1 MVGWKVY
8 KRTSVQSWL
17 SDWLESVQ
25 NNKCVE
31 LAIKE
36 GLLWEP
42 SSVEESSQQCEAE
55 QSGIDC

>member
-1 MVGWKVY
+1 MIGWKVY
-8 KRTSVQSWL
+8 KITSVKSWL

-42 SSVEESSQQCEAE
+42 SSVEESSQ
-55 QSGIDC
+55 